1 MERELLRT
9 GQDRRKNSDRPETV
23 FSVPEET
30 PTAAL
35 TAADFCCKLEKIT
48 RIFLF
53 MFNISG
59 PVMIR
64 SMTGYGRAEA
74 ADDNRRITVEIKAV
88 NNRYADFN
96 IRMPRKYIFL
106 ETKIRSALKEL
117 ILRGKI
123 DVFVTFEEFGDAAGS
138 LRYNE
143 ALAGEYISCMRSMIE
158 RFGLNPDIRAEDIA
172 RAPEVFTI
180 GEAEHDEDEIW
191 AFIEP
196 VVLEAARKFN
206 EARAAEGEKL
216 KADMLLKLD
225 ELEALTESVIAH
237 EPEIMAA
244 YREKLTQ
251 TLQEILSDK
260 GIEESKITAECVVYA
275 DRICTDEETVRL
287 RSHIGQMR
295 KELSGKGSVGRKLD
309 FVAQEMNREANT
321 TLSKAGDLLT
331 ADTGIAMKTV
341 IEKIREQI
349 QNIE

>member
-1 MERELLRT
+1 
-9 GQDRRKNSDRPETV
+9 
-23 FSVPEET
+23 
-30 PTAAL
+30 
-35 TAADFCCKLEKIT
+35 
-48 RIFLF
+48 
-53 MFNISG
+53 
-59 PVMIR
+59 MIR

-287 RSHIGQMR
+287 KSHIGQMR

-309 FVAQEMNREANT
+309 FVAQEMKREATT

>member
-1 MERELLRT
+1 
-9 GQDRRKNSDRPETV
+9 
-23 FSVPEET
+23 
-30 PTAAL
+30 
-35 TAADFCCKLEKIT
+35 
-48 RIFLF
+48 
-53 MFNISG
+53 
-59 PVMIR
+59 
-64 SMTGYGRAEA
+64 
-74 ADDNRRITVEIKAV
+74 
-88 NNRYADFN
+88 
-96 IRMPRKYIFL
+96 
-106 ETKIRSALKEL
+106 
-117 ILRGKI
+117 
-123 DVFVTFEEFGDAAGS
+123 
-138 LRYNE
+138 
-143 ALAGEYISCMRSMIE
+143 
-158 RFGLNPDIRAEDIA
+158 
-172 RAPEVFTI
+172 
-180 GEAEHDEDEIW
+180 
-191 AFIEP
+191 
-196 VVLEAARKFN
+196 
-206 EARAAEGEKL
+206 
-216 KADMLLKLD
+216 MLLKLD
-225 ELEALTESVIAH
+225 ELEVLTESVIAH